1 MQFLSPWMLT
11 GLAALAVPIIIHL
24 LQRKRVVP
32 IPFSTLRLLKLVQA
46 KTSRR
51 SHIENLL
58 LLILRCLI
66 FAFILLAAARPVIS
80 PKIAGGWGGN
90 VPRTVVLVI
99 DNSLSMTYRAGNQ
112 TRLDTAKKQALA
124 ILDDLQPVD
133 DVAILTANDRAQL
146 LIAEPTVDH
155 VVARQT
161 IQSIQPTQ
169 ARTDFSVAL
178 REARKIMART
188 QKGIRRVYLLTDNQ
202 AGGWQFDP
210 RTVFDDAW
218 RQTGAQLTIVR
229 PDGLVPVNS
238 AVTRVT
244 FRSPLVVAGSV
255 VRGSVTVENFSAV
268 DLHDLVEVK
277 LGEQSVA
284 QRAVDVAPGAT
295 ADVPFEFALPT
306 VTGEAIRGTVSIQ
319 GDNLPADDRFYFW
332 LAIYQA
338 PRVLVVEGQQA
349 GPDALHAGFYLKK
362 ALATGGD
369 TQPKVVSTAEL
380 DELPL
385 EGFSAVILADAVVSD
400 RALVRLE
407 RLLQSGGTVAF
418 FFGDNTSVDN
428 LARIAFLP
436 AKPTGP
442 RNLPPGRLTV
452 RALDPR
458 HALFVNAWDANTPFP
473 AVPQQRMFNLEIA
486 KEAKV
491 LLTLGDNLPFLVAGK
506 LGPGKVLVVNASAD
520 RSWGDLPLSPAFLPL
535 VKQIAR
541 WSTELDR
548 QFVNYVVGDPLPPA
562 PNLPRDAALTVT
574 LPNGVAQPVGAGEFI
589 VERAEQA
596 GFYTVT
602 APSGAVVQQ
611 CAVNVDPRESKLPP
625 IDDAA
630 LAKIVPNETV
640 TGLDDLKL
648 WLERKREL
656 SPLWPAFLLA
666 ALLLFGVEAVI
677 ANVMARNRS
686 QAAETHIA
694 TGRLNKRRLSQPFRP
709 AESAVSENR

>member
-11 GLAALAVPIIIHL
+11 GLAAIAVPIIIHL

-80 PKIAGGWGGN
+80 PKTAGWWGGN

-99 DNSLSMTYRAGNQ
+99 DNSLSMNYSIGSQ
-112 TRLDTAKKQALA
+112 TRLETAKKQALA

-133 DVAILTANDRAQL
+133 DVAIITANDRAQL
-146 LIAEPTVDH
+146 LIGEPTVDH

-161 IQSIQPTQ
+161 VQGIQPTQ
-169 ARTDFSVAL
+169 SRTDFSVAL

-188 QKGIRRVYLLTDNQ
+188 QKRVRRIYLLTDNQ
-202 AGGWQFDP
+202 EGGWQFDP
-210 RTVFDDAW
+210 RTVFDDTW
-218 RQTGAQLTIVR
+218 RQTGTQLTIVR
-229 PDGLVPVNS
+229 PDALVPVNS

-244 FRSPLVVAGSV
+244 FRSPLVAAGSV
-255 VRGSVTVENFSAV
+255 VRGSATVENFSSV
-268 DLHDLVEVK
+268 DLHDLLEIK
-277 LGEQSVA
+277 LGDQPVA
-284 QRAVDVAPGAT
+284 QRPVDVAPGST
-295 ADVPFEFALPT
+295 AEVSFEFALPT
-306 VTGEAIRGTVSIQ
+306 VTGDTIRGTASIQ
-319 GDNLPADDRFYFW
+319 SDHLKEDDRQYFW
-332 LAIYQA
+332 LSIYQA

-349 GPDALHAGFYLKK
+349 GPDSLHAGFYLKK
-362 ALATGGD
+362 ALAAGGD
-369 TQPKVVSTAEL
+369 IQPKVVSTAEL

-385 EGFSAVILADAVVSD
+385 EGYSAVILADAVVSD
-400 RALVRLE
+400 RAMVRLE

-428 LARIAFLP
+428 LARITFLP
-436 AKPTGP
+436 AKPTGQ
-442 RNLPPGRLTV
+442 RNLPTGRLTV

-458 HALFVNAWDANTPFP
+458 HPLFVNAWDASTPFP
-473 AVPQQRMFNLEIA
+473 AVPQQRMFNVEVA
-486 KEAKV
+486 KDAKV
-491 LLTLGDNLPFLVAGK
+491 LLTLGDNLPFIIAGK
-506 LGPGKVLVVNASAD
+506 LGPGKVLLVNASAD

-541 WSTELDR
+541 WSAELDR
-548 QFVNYVVGDPLPPA
+548 QFANYVVGDSLPPA
-562 PNLPRDAALTVT
+562 PNLPRDEVLTVT
-574 LPNGVAQPVGAGEFI
+574 LPNDATQPVGTGEF
-589 VERAEQA
+589 VVDRAEQS
-596 GFYTVT
+596 GFYAVSI
-602 APSGAVVQQ
+602 ANGSVVQQ
-611 CAVNVDPRESKLPP
+611 FAVNVDARESKLQPM
-625 IDDAA
+625 DNDA
-630 LAKIVPNETV
+630 LTKIVPNETV
-640 TGLDDLKL
+640 TGLDDLRL

-656 SPLWPAFLLA
+656 APLWPAFLLL

-694 TGRLNKRRLSQPFRP
+694 TGRLNKRRMSQPFRP
-709 AESAVSENR
+709 AESEVAK